1 MTRFV
6 RPALRE
12 GTINTQRNLKSSTL
26 QCNDGAG
33 FCWYLKTFSVIMKWN
48 SISLMMTLP
57 KETKVNKKQEEGK
70 TDNLRLYQETFSS
83 FLTCWHLRCYSFSKG
98 RMAAPNRVY
107 FRKSSKGSKCHEKW
121 PFFAII
127 LPWIASYGSETSF
140 LLIFSARYDLIKV
153 SWKSDARNRQ
163 LWMSC
168 LGFYHSLS

>member
-12 GTINTQRNLKSSTL
+12 GTINTQRNLQSSTL

-33 FCWYLKTFSVIMKWN
+33 FCGYLKIFSVIMKWN

-98 RMAAPNRVY
+98 RMAAPNRMN
-107 FRKSSKGSKCHEKW
+107 FRRKKKSKRPSTPPRPPPHFREIMLQ
-121 PFFAII
+121 FF
-127 LPWIASYGSETSF
+127 L
-140 LLIFSARYDLIKV
+140 
-153 SWKSDARNRQ
+153 
-163 LWMSC
+163 
-168 LGFYHSLS
+168 